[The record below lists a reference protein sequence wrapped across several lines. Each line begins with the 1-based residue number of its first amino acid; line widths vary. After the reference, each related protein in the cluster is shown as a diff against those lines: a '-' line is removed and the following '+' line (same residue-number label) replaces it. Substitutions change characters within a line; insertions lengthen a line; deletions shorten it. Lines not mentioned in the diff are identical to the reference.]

1 MKRLLKTLALPAF
14 CLVLALSGCAL
25 RQAAGRGGENPQ
37 GSQRPY
43 LPPGQGEEPQPSD
56 SPSPIPS
63 PNPSDTSQ
71 TVTITKIRFTPTY
84 INTRPI
90 PSGSTTFTFGEA
102 PHVFRFEMGI
112 GGEPGAT
119 LEAAFDSGIDPL
131 VIPLGQTAEFE
142 LEQSVSFELLQGTT
156 LYVSIALEVRYFDV
170 ITGIPRGRVRG
181 SRMDIEARI
190 EGESLRILDIILDE
204 DLSSLA
210 SCGIIFDL
218 ELGFD

>member
-142 LEQSVSFELLQGTT
+142 LEQPVSFELLQGTT
-156 LYVSIALEVRYFDV
+156 LYVSIALEVRYFDA
-170 ITGIPRGRVRG
+170 TGIIPRGRVRG